1 LTLSRDV
8 TPPHVVTAGAR
19 VLAKNAAERF
29 ATAGEFVAALHGDDG
44 SVASAGTASIPVG
57 ATRLSLAVMP
67 VVNRS
72 ADVENEYFSDGM
84 TDELINAL
92 AKVEGLRVVSRS
104 SVFSFKGK
112 DLPLREIGATLDVAF
127 LLESS
132 VRRAGDR
139 LRVTAQLVRVADDTT
154 LWSETYERVL
164 ADVFAVQDDIVRRIV
179 STITHTMQLGHL
191 RGIVTPRPP
200 RSLEV
205 YDLYLLGRFH
215 WNKRTETGMRY
226 ALELFERAVEAD
238 PNYAPAYSG
247 IADAS
252 ALLASWQFA
261 SPAEMYPRAS
271 AAARRAIELDPA
283 SAEAHASLGFV
294 KINWEWD
301 WDGAIASL
309 HRAIALNPSNETAH
323 RWLSAFLF
331 GIGRGTEGLPLA
343 QRALALDPVSVLP
356 RMNLGICYY
365 LSWQFAQAAAEFRTV
380 IERDPAFVRAHVFLA
395 GALSLLGEHVAA
407 LTAAEHA
414 EVLFGHHP
422 MGRHTKGYVLATAGD
437 TEAAR
442 AIFAELMPAAPPL
455 YRAMGYAALGE
466 DEATIDALEF
476 GQKERGDWMYSIG
489 SQPYF
494 RHLHANPRFVA
505 LMQKMHLSNI

>member
-1 LTLSRDV
+1 
-8 TPPHVVTAGAR
+8 
-19 VLAKNAAERF
+19 
-29 ATAGEFVAALHGDDG
+29 
-44 SVASAGTASIPVG
+44 
-57 ATRLSLAVMP
+57 VMP

-112 DLPLREIGATLDVAF
+112 DLPLREIGSTLDVAF

-215 WNKRTETGMRY
+215 WNKRTEPGMRY

-247 IADAS
+247 VADAS

-261 SPAEMYPRAS
+261 SPAEMYPRAA

-331 GIGRGTEGLPLA
+331 GIGRGNEGLPFA
-343 QRALALDPVSVLP
+343 QRAFALDPMSVLP

-365 LSWQFAQAAAEFRTV
+365 LSWQFAEAADEFRAV
-380 IERDPAFVRAHVFLA
+380 IVRDPAFVRAHVFLTA
-395 GALSLLGEHVAA
+395 ALSQLGEHTAA
-407 LTAAEHA
+407 LHSAEHA
-414 EVLFGHHP
+414 ESLFGEHP
-422 MGRHTKGYVLATAGD
+422 MGRTNKGYVLAAAGETA
-437 TEAAR
+437 AAR
-442 AIFAELMPAAPPL
+442 AIFAETVSAVPPL
-455 YRAMGYAALGE
+455 YQAFAFAMLGE
-466 DEATIDALEF
+466 DEVTIDALERGF
-476 GQKERGDWMYSIG
+476 EERGDWMYSIG
-489 SQPYF
+489 AQPPF
-494 RHLHANPRFVA
+494 RHLHTHPRFVE